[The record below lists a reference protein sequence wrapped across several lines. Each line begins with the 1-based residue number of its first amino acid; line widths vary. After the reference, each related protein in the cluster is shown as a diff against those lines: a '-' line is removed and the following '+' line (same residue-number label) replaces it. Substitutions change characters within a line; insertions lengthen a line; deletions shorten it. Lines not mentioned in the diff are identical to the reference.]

1 MRIHLL
7 AALPLTLAASP
18 AFAEPA
24 TEIVSGVE
32 YQEGDYFTGERV
44 EILSVQNHLRV
55 RTGRATF
62 TASLPWHR
70 IEAPGNVVGGGGL
83 LGLPII
89 VDPTQPSAR
98 DVREG
103 IGDLR
108 LAAGYALP
116 PLAGVELTLGGQV
129 KLPTASAARGIGTGE
144 TDLAVS
150 AEASRRFGAV
160 TPFVSVGYTM
170 PGDPAAYD
178 LRNSLSARGGMA
190 LQIAQRLR
198 GNISYGFAESASPL
212 VPDERQIST
221 GLNANLSRNLSL
233 GVYGNAG
240 LSEGSADVAAGVSLG
255 IRIF

>member
-7 AALPLTLAASP
+7 AALPLVVATSP

-24 TEIVSGVE
+24 AEIVTGLE
-32 YQEGDYFTGERV
+32 YQEGDYFTGEQV

-55 RTGRATF
+55 RSGRATF

-83 LGLPII
+83 LGLPLV
-89 VDPTQPSAR
+89 VDPTQPAAR
-98 DVREG
+98 DVRQG

-108 LAAGYALP
+108 LGAGYTLP
-116 PLAGVELTLGGQV
+116 SLAGVELTIGGQV
-129 KLPTASAARGIGTGE
+129 KLATASAERGIGTGE
-144 TDLAVS
+144 TDVAVA

-160 TPFVSVGYTM
+160 TPFISVGYTM

-178 LRNSLSARGGMA
+178 LRNSLSARGGVA
-190 LQIAQRLR
+190 LQISEALR
-198 GNISYGFAESASPL
+198 GNFSYGFAESVSSL

-221 GLNANLSRNLSL
+221 GLNANLSRRLSL

-240 LSEGSADVAAGVSLG
+240 LSNGSPDVGGGLSLG
-255 IRIF
+255 FRIF